1 MALALPEHL
10 AYYASPG
17 IMTNPGNHADL
28 LKGLP
33 GDLETLCRVVQ
44 GNLLHVFWAERYGVT
59 LTDEQKSALQIR
71 PLAQKLARLRL
82 VDDRPVLAERPPEKR
97 QAGNCRDFTLML
109 CSLLRFLG
117 IPARAR
123 CGFAAYFLPDHYEDH
138 WVCEVWSL
146 SERRWVLVDAQL
158 DSLKRQALNI
168 PFNVLDVPRGQ
179 FITAGEAWQ
188 MCRRGQDDPV
198 KFGIQDMQG
207 WWFIWG
213 NVVRDFMALNKVEIL
228 PWDGGWGFLTTPLD
242 APLPSDEQL
251 HMHDRIAALTLAETE
266 RFEALR
272 EAYKQDERWRL
283 PQELLIGARA

>member
-1 MALALPEHL
+1 MALVLPEHL

-28 LKGLP
+28 LQGLP
-33 GDLETLCRVVQ
+33 VDLETLCQVVQ
-44 GNLLHVFWAERYGVT
+44 GNLLHVFWAERYGIT
-59 LTDEQKSALQIR
+59 LSDEQKSALQIR

-82 VDDRPVLAERPPEKR
+82 VDDRPVLAERPLEKR
-97 QAGNCRDFTLML
+97 QVGNCRDFTLML
-109 CSLLRFLG
+109 CGFLRHLG

-123 CGFAAYFLPDHYEDH
+123 CGFAVYFLPDHFEDH
-138 WVCEVWSL
+138 WVCEVWSTA
-146 SERRWVLVDAQL
+146 ERRWVLVDAQL
-158 DSLKRQALNI
+158 DALQRQVLNI
-168 PFNVLDVPRGQ
+168 TFSVLDVPRTQ
-179 FITAGEAWQ
+179 FISGGAAWQ
-188 MCRRGQDDPV
+188 MCRLGQADPA
-198 KFGIQDMQG
+198 KFGIFDMNG

-242 APLPSDEQL
+242 APLPSEEQL
-251 HMHDRIAALTLAETE
+251 RLYDRIAGLTLEDAD